1 MPKANPVWRGSISSR
16 PAKANE
22 CPAGRSLHYTRAN
35 HVLAFITTITALV
48 TAVAAIISLFW
59 WWTQHYL
66 LYRRNHIH
74 HRHVAREEA
83 RAARYRNRFRSI
95 ADNTGTDMREP
106 SGGFREPVYRRGTRD
121 LQREL
126 ERVVNEARA
135 RQERLRV
142 AFTMQELEAAVEFE
156 QEMAPAA

>member
-1 MPKANPVWRGSISSR
+1 M
-16 PAKANE
+16 
-22 CPAGRSLHYTRAN
+22 
-35 HVLAFITTITALV
+35 ITTITALV
-48 TAVAAIISLFW
+48 TSIAAIISLFW

-83 RAARYRNRFRSI
+83 RAARSLHRHRSRVHTGTSVQDPSI
-95 ADNTGTDMREP
+95 A
-106 SGGFREPVYRRGTRD
+106 FREPTYRRATVD

-126 ERVVNEARA
+126 ETIVNEARA

-142 AFTMQELEAAVEFE
+142 ALTMQELEAAVEVRPE
-156 QEMAPAA
+156 TAAAA